1 MNIKSIRYLNILILL
16 FFNNS
21 KKNIGLQLFEL
32 DKIPNIYIFETTN
45 KSLQFLYIKK
55 TNTKLQL
62 HFIKQLEYD
71 TIQR

>member
-45 KSLQFLYIKK
+45 KSLQFLYKKK

>member
-45 KSLQFLYIKK
+45 KSLQFLYKNK